1 MFGAIVGDI
10 VGSAHEF
17 SAPKTTDFELFV
29 PGSRFTDDT
38 VLTMATAKVLLHG
51 PDYAEAYRDFGT
63 RYPDRIY
70 GVRFIRWLDD
80 PEMGPYNSW
89 GNGSAM
95 RVSPVG
101 FAAGSEAEAL
111 DGARRSA
118 EVTHNHPE
126 GIKGAQATAL
136 AVYLARNGA
145 GKEEL
150 RRRIQER
157 FGYDLDRTVDAVR
170 PGYAFNESCQGTVP
184 EAVLCVLD
192 SRDFEHCLRLAVSLG
207 GDADTLAC
215 IAGGIAHAHYGEVPA
230 TLRKQAEARLPGEFL
245 DLIAEFEERFP

>member
-1 MFGAIVGDI
+1 MFGAVVGDI
-10 VGSAHEF
+10 VGSALEF
-17 SAPKTTDFELFV
+17 LAPKTTDFELFV
-29 PGSRFTDDT
+29 PESRFTDDT
-38 VLTMATAKVLLHG
+38 VLTVATAKALLHG
-51 PDYAEAYRDFGT
+51 LDYAEVYRDFGT

-70 GVRFIRWLDD
+70 GARFLRWLDD

-95 RVSPVG
+95 RVGPVG
-101 FAAGSEAEAL
+101 FAARSEAEAL
-111 DGARRSA
+111 DAARRSA
-118 EVTHNHPE
+118 AVTHNHPE

-136 AVYLARNGA
+136 AIHLARNGA

-157 FGYDLDRTVDAVR
+157 FGYDLNRTVDAVR
-170 PGYAFNESCQGTVP
+170 PGYVFDESCRGTVP

-215 IAGGIAHAHYGEVPA
+215 IAGGIAHAYYGEVPA
-230 TLRKQAEARLPGEFL
+230 NLRKEAESRLPDEFL
-245 DLIAEFEERFP
+245 DLIAAFEERFP